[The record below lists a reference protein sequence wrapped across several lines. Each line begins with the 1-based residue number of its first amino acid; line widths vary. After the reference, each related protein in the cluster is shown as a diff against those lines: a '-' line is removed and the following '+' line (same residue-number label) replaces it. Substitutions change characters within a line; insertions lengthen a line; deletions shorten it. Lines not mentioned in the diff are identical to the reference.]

1 MTNLY
6 DYLSKNSYP
15 GRGIAVGKSPDGAS
29 MMAVYFI
36 MGRSENS
43 RNRIFSPTA
52 DGIQTQAFDES
63 KLTDPSLIIYHPVHK
78 NGDVTIV
85 TNGDQTDTIDDYLT
99 AGRSFVEAVVSSG
112 PRSDSALEF
121 LSRGR
126 GYVDALRARTFEPDG
141 PIFTPRISAV
151 IEPNGSYA
159 MSILKSYLQ
168 DGETTQR
175 SFFEYSGA
183 PAGLGHLIHTY
194 QENAPTPP
202 SFAGEPVMV
211 AFDENCPKVLGQ
223 KVWEALDEEN
233 KVSLFCRR
241 IRLADGEVTDFIV
254 NKHQ

>member
-6 DYLSKNSYP
+6 EYLSQNSYP
-15 GRGIAVGKSPDGAS
+15 GRGIAVGKSPDGTA

-63 KLTDPSLIIYHPVHK
+63 KLTDPSLIIYHPVRK

-85 TNGDQTDTIDDYLT
+85 TNGDQTDTIDEALT
-99 AGRSFVEAVVSSG
+99 AGK
-112 PRSDSALEF
+112 
-121 LSRGR
+121 
-126 GYVDALRARTFEPDG
+126 GYIDALRTRTFEPDG

-151 IEPNGSYA
+151 IEPDGSYA

-194 QENAPTPP
+194 QENAAIPP
-202 SFAGEPVMV
+202 SFSGEPVEV
-211 AFDENCPKVLGQ
+211 SFDENCPKVLGER
-223 KVWEALDEEN
+223 VWEALNKEN

-241 IRLADGEVTDFIV
+241 IELTDGDVTDFIV

>member
-6 DYLSKNSYP
+6 DYLSQNSYP
-15 GRGIAVGKSPDGAS
+15 GRGIAVGKSPDGTS

-43 RNRIFSPTA
+43 RNRIFSPTT
-52 DGIQTQAFDES
+52 DGIQTKAFDES
-63 KLTDPSLIIYHPVHK
+63 KLTDPSLIIYHPVRK
-78 NGDVTIV
+78 NGGVTIV
-85 TNGDQTDTIDDYLT
+85 TNGDQTDTIDASLT
-99 AGRSFVEAVVSSG
+99 TGKT
-112 PRSDSALEF
+112 
-121 LSRGR
+121 
-126 GYVDALRARTFEPDG
+126 YIDALRTRTFEPDD

-202 SFAGEPVMV
+202 SFSGEPVAV
-211 AFDENCPKVLGQ
+211 SFYENCPKVLGQ
-223 KVWEALDEEN
+223 RVWDALDDDN
-233 KVSLFCRR
+233 KVALFCRR
-241 IRLADGEVTDFIV
+241 FKLADGETTDFIV